1 MRMVL
6 ILTALAELAVVGLA
20 WPVVAE
26 DSYGL
31 TIKDHKFVPDTLEV
45 PANARIKLV
54 VKNED
59 ATPEEFDS
67 DNLHREKVVPAGA
80 EAIIYIGP
88 LKPGTYEFK
97 GEYHQDTAKGRVVAK

>member
-1 MRMVL
+1 MRLVVLMVFL
-6 ILTALAELAVVGLA
+6 AALASAGPALPAA
-20 WPVVAE
+20 AE

-31 TIKDHKFVPDTLEV
+31 TIREHKFIPDTLEV
-45 PANARIKLV
+45 PANARVKLV

-80 EAIIYIGP
+80 EAVIYIGP
-88 LKPGTYEFK
+88 LKPGTYDFK
-97 GEYHQDTAKGRVVAK
+97 GEYHQDTARGRVIAR

>member
-1 MRMVL
+1 MRMISLVAGFA
-6 ILTALAELAVVGLA
+6 ALAASGLA
-20 WPVVAE
+20 LPTAAE

-31 TIKDHKFVPDTLEV
+31 TIKDHIFIPDTLEV
-45 PANARIKLV
+45 PANARVKLV

>member
-1 MRMVL
+1 MRRVS
-6 ILTALAELAVVGLA
+6 IVTALAATALAGPA
-20 WPVVAE
+20 WPAAAD
-26 DSYGL
+26 DSFAV
-31 TIKDHKFVPDTLEV
+31 TIKDHKFIPDTVEV
-45 PANARIKLV
+45 PANARVKLV

-88 LKPGTYEFK
+88 LKPGSYEFK
-97 GEYHQDTAKGRVVAK
+97 GEYHQDTARGRIVAK

>member
-1 MRMVL
+1 MRIVS
-6 ILTALAELAVVGLA
+6 IVAALASPALAGLV
-20 WPVVAE
+20 WPATAE
-26 DSYGL
+26 DSYAL
-31 TIKDHKFVPDTLEV
+31 TIKDHKFVPDIVEV
-45 PANARIKLV
+45 PANARVKLV

-88 LKPGTYEFK
+88 LRPGSYEFK
-97 GEYHQDTAKGRVVAK
+97 GEYHQDTARGRIVAK

>member
-1 MRMVL
+1 MRINVL
-6 ILTALAELAVVGLA
+6 VAALAAIALAGPSHPA
-20 WPVVAE
+20 AAE

-31 TIKDHKFVPDTLEV
+31 TIKDHTFIPDTLEV
-45 PANARIKLV
+45 PANARVKLV

>member
-1 MRMVL
+1 MRIISRVAG
-6 ILTALAELAVVGLA
+6 IVAIAAAGFALEVA
-20 WPVVAE
+20 AE

-31 TIKDHKFVPDTLEV
+31 TIKNHKFIPDTLEI
-45 PANARIKLV
+45 PANARVKLV

-80 EAIIYIGP
+80 EAIIFIGP

-97 GEYHQDTAKGRVVAK
+97 GEYHEDTAKGRVVAK

>member
-1 MRMVL
+1 MRMIFLVAGFA
-6 ILTALAELAVVGLA
+6 ALAAGGPA
-20 WPVVAE
+20 RPAAAE

-31 TIKDHKFVPDTLEV
+31 TIKDHTFIPDTLEV
-45 PANARIKLV
+45 PANARVKLV